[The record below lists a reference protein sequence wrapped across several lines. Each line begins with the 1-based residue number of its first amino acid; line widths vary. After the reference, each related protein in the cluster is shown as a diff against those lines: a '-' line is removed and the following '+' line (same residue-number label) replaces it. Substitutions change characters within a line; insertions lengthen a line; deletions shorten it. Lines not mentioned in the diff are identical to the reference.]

1 MYNGTFDYLVS
12 QIPLDKLRL
21 TDSVSEKESEKSIVK
36 CSHDMFV
43 EINEKI
49 SAQFTANGFAI
60 HILVNGII
68 TCKNYILGRSN
79 LRIQLMDNFRISNDM
94 FLPEV
99 QHSSVPNYSLG
110 KMGANDVHPLTMRLT
125 QINET
130 VNVPEFEYSK
140 VINLFPSMGKS
151 TILQYQLEGNFNMLP
166 LKLYPTFVARQEFNK
181 LDLTLKA
188 NCRLPT

>member
-1 MYNGTFDYLVS
+1 LLISSDAEKVYNGTFDYLVS

-79 LRIQLMDNFRISNDM
+79 LRI
-94 FLPEV
+94 
-99 QHSSVPNYSLG
+99 
-110 KMGANDVHPLTMRLT
+110 
-125 QINET
+125 
-130 VNVPEFEYSK
+130 
-140 VINLFPSMGKS
+140 
-151 TILQYQLEGNFNMLP
+151 
-166 LKLYPTFVARQEFNK
+166 
-181 LDLTLKA
+181 
-188 NCRLPT
+188 